1 MMKKILCVLAALLL
15 ITAALAGCKSG
26 GSTPADAGGKPVIVT
41 TVFPLYDWTRSLLGD
56 AAEKCDLSML
66 MDSGV
71 DLHSFQPTAAD
82 IMKITTCDMFIY
94 VGGESDAW
102 VEDVLA
108 QAVNKDIVCVNLL
121 ETLGER
127 AREEEDKEGM
137 EPHEEEHEE
146 EEEEGPEYDEHIW
159 LSLKNAAFLCEALSE
174 KLKVLL
180 PDDAGTVAAASEA
193 YAGQIHALDGE
204 YEAAV
209 NAAEIKT
216 LLFGDRFPFLYLTK
230 DYGLDYFAA
239 FRGCSAESEASFK
252 TVAFLADKVDELGLK
267 AVMQIETADGSIA
280 NTIINN
286 TETKDQK
293 VLTLNSLQSI
303 TSQDVGSGVTYLGVM
318 QENLNVLKE
327 ALR

>member
-1 MMKKILCVLAALLL
+1 MQLHHCVTY
-15 ITAALAGCKSG
+15 IH
-26 GSTPADAGGKPVIVT
+26 
-41 TVFPLYDWTRSLLGD
+41 
-56 AAEKCDLSML
+56 E
-66 MDSGV
+66 
-71 DLHSFQPTAAD
+71 
-82 IMKITTCDMFIY
+82 
-94 VGGESDAW
+94 GGESDAW

-180 PDDAGTVAAASEA
+180 PDDAGTGAAASEA

-303 TSQDVGSGVTYLGVM
+303 TSQDIGSGVTYLGVM
-318 QENLNVLKE
+318 KENLNVLKE
-327 ALR
+327 ALQ